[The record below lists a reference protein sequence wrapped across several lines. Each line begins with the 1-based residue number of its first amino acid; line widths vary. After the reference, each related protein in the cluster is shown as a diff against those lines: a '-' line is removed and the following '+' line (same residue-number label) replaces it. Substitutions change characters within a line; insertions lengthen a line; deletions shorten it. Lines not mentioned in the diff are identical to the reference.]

1 MKIKKALVT
10 GGAGFI
16 GSHIVDRLIELGFH
30 VVVID
35 NESAETHDQFY
46 WNKKAENHKEDIC
59 DYKSIR
65 SLFNGVD
72 VVFHLAAE
80 SRIQPT
86 LHNPILAAKVNS
98 LGTCTILQCS
108 REASV
113 KRVVYSSTSA
123 SYGIKNKIPNSEEMI
138 PECLNPYSV
147 SKVAGEEF
155 CKMYTNLFGLET
167 VILRYF
173 NVYGERQPTQ
183 GQYAPVVG
191 LFLKQKKEGVPMTLV
206 GDGLQRRDFTYV
218 NDVVS
223 ANLAASDLENTKVSG
238 EIFNIGT
245 GENYSILDLALHMGG
260 EYIFIDPRLGELKE
274 SLASNA
280 KAKYFLQWS
289 PKTNVKSWMDMVRS
303 ERKLLTPSKN

>member
-35 NESAETHDQFY
+35 NESTETHDQFY
-46 WNKKAENHKEDIC
+46 WNKKAENHREDIC

-98 LGTCTILQCS
+98 VGTCTILQCS
-108 REASV
+108 REANV

-123 SYGIKNKIPNSEEMI
+123 CYGIKNKIPNSEEMI

-191 LFLKQKKEGVPMTLV
+191 LFLRQKKEGVPMTLV
-206 GDGLQRRDFTYV
+206 GDGSQRRDFTYV
-218 NDVVS
+218 DDVVS

-274 SLASNA
+274 SLASNT

-289 PKTNVKSWMDMVRS
+289 PKTNVKSWMDIVRS
-303 ERKLLTPSKN
+303 ERKPLTRSKN

>member
-1 MKIKKALVT
+1 MEIKKALVT

-16 GSHIVDRLIELGFH
+16 GSHIVDHLIELGCH

-35 NESAETHDQFY
+35 NESAETHDNFY
-46 WNKKAENHKEDIC
+46 WNKKAENYREDIC
-59 DYKSIR
+59 DYESIR

-98 LGTCTILQCS
+98 VGTCTILQCS
-108 REASV
+108 REANV
-113 KRVVYSSTSA
+113 KRVIYSSTSS
-123 SYGIKNKIPNSEEMI
+123 SYGLKNKIPNSEEMI

-147 SKVAGEEF
+147 SKVSGEEF

-173 NVYGERQPTQ
+173 NVYGERQPTK

-191 LFLKQKKEGVPMTLV
+191 LFLKQKKEGLPMTLV
-206 GDGLQRRDFTYV
+206 GDGLQRRDFTYI

-223 ANLAASDLENTKVSG
+223 ANLAASDLQNKKVSG

-245 GENYSILDLALHMGG
+245 AENHSILDLALHIGG
-260 EYIFIDPRLGELKE
+260 EYVFIPPRLGESKE
-274 SLASNA
+274 SLASNS
-280 KAKYFLQWS
+280 KAKFFLQWS
-289 PKTNVKSWMDMVRS
+289 PETNIKSWIDTVK
-303 ERKLLTPSKN
+303 EKENI